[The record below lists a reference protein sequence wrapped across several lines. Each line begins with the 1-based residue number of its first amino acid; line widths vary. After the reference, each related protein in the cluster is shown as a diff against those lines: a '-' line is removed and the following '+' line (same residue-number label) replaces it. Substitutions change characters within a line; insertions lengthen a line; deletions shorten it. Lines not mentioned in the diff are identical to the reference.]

1 MKNLQLTLCL
11 LVKDWRLSLWSQEK
25 KDRNIF
31 SYHLYSDY
39 TGDSSHCRQV
49 KKKEKE
55 RYWDCKEVKTDFYY
69 RPNVHLCRNKLL
81 FLNIGTEQLGI
92 EMENNIIYHIK
103 NVKYFGMH
111 LIKYV
116 WDLYTENYKILLR
129 EVKADLNKSR
139 DRLYIHGLENSI
151 LLRCQF
157 IPNWS
162 IDLI

>member
-1 MKNLQLTLCL
+1 M
-11 LVKDWRLSLWSQEK
+11 
-25 KDRNIF
+25 
-31 SYHLYSDY
+31 
-39 TGDSSHCRQV
+39 
-49 KKKEKE
+49 
-55 RYWDCKEVKTDFYY
+55 
-69 RPNVHLCRNKLL
+69 L

-151 LLRCQF
+151 LLRCPFSPSWYTDLLQSPIIIQAGFLPKQTNCFYYLNGNAKDLEQSKQF
-157 IPNWS
+157 WNKIGRS
-162 IDLI
+162 ILSDLESYCKPVAIKMVWYWHGCT